1 MDNTTKKPKNV
12 TLADVN
18 ATFDRV
24 AALSEKNEKKLDRL
38 EESIAATGRELD
50 RMAKEREISMA
61 ELKESIAATGRELDR
76 VIKEREIAD
85 KKRDEE
91 IAELRKLNKSMN
103 SEVKGIANSNG
114 LFAEEYFYRTLDE
127 SRTFGGYHF
136 DFADRNLKR
145 NHTNK
150 EGKPV
155 QTEYDVLMGNKVA
168 TCILEVKY
176 RARKKNI
183 EELLE
188 KVDKFRIHFPA
199 YANHKIFLGIGA
211 LSFEEGVERMAKEY
225 GIGIMRQNGDAV
237 EIDDANLKAY

>member
-1 MDNTTKKPKNV
+1 MDNTAKKPEDM
-12 TLADVN
+12 TLAEIR
-18 ATFDRV
+18 ATFAEA
-24 AALSEKNEKKLDRL
+24 AALAKKNEKGL
-38 EESIAATGRELD
+38 
-50 RMAKEREISMA
+50 A
-61 ELKESIAATGRELDR
+61 ELKESIAATGRYLEH
-76 VIKEREIAD
+76 VAKEREIAD